1 MGLSLGV
8 DKVVGTRNKVAT
20 NAKVSLVTKPGQKFR
35 FLTAIERIKMTE
47 QVLVVT
53 AVVLLAAHQNPLG
66 DPSS

>member
-8 DKVVGTRNKVAT
+8 GKVVGTRDRSCNQRKNKFGHQT
-20 NAKVSLVTKPGQKFR
+20 EQKFR

>member
-8 DKVVGTRNKVAT
+8 GKVVGTRNKVAT

-47 QVLVVT
+47 QVLVAV
-53 AVVLLAAHQNPLG
+53 AVVVLLVPLLPLG